1 MTGAS
6 YEDILY
12 GVDDGVATITLNRP
26 DKLNAWTAAM
36 ENSMRRAIGEAAK
49 DEGVKAVIIT
59 GAGRGFCAGADMAG
73 LQKIDAKGDGRKR
86 IVEKDEE
93 VDVTFDGD
101 LGPSVLEHF
110 EGRFGY
116 MFECPK
122 PIIAAINGPV
132 AGIGLVMTLFCDMRF
147 ASDAAKFTTA
157 FAHRGLVAEHGIAW
171 LLPRLIGSANALDI
185 LMSARKFTGD
195 EAAGIG
201 LVNRSYP
208 GNALMG
214 EVMDY
219 AKALAETASP
229 RSMTVM
235 KRQVYKSLFQDFNV
249 STKMADK
256 EMQASFASED
266 FKEGVA
272 HFVEKRAA
280 NFTGH

>member
-1 MTGAS
+1 MSS
-6 YEDILY
+6 YDEILY
-12 GVDDGVATITLNRP
+12 AVDEGVATITLNRP
-26 DKLNAWTAAM
+26 DKLNAWTATM
-36 ENSMRRAIGEAAK
+36 ENSVRRAIADAAADEAVRAI
-49 DEGVKAVIIT
+49 VIT
-59 GAGRGFCAGADMAG
+59 GAGRGFCAGADMGG

-86 IVEKDEE
+86 IVEEGEE
-93 VDVTFDGD
+93 AEVSFDSD
-101 LGPSVLEHF
+101 LGPSVLDHF

-122 PIIAAINGPV
+122 PIIAAINGPC

-157 FAHRGLVAEHGIAW
+157 FAQRGLVAEHGIAW

-195 EAAGIG
+195 EAARLG
-201 LVNRSYP
+201 LVNRSVP
-208 GNALMG
+208 GNALMA
-214 EVMDY
+214 EVTDY
-219 AKALAETASP
+219 TRHLAQTVSP

-235 KRQVYKSLFQDFNV
+235 KRQVYKSLFQDFNT
-249 STKMADK
+249 STSMADA

-272 HFVEKRAA
+272 HFVEKRAP
-280 NFTGH
+280 NFSGR

>member
-1 MTGAS
+1 MS
-6 YEDILY
+6 NYDEILY
-12 GVDDGVATITLNRP
+12 EVTDRVALITLNRP
-26 DKLNAWTAAM
+26 EKLNAWTATM
-36 ENSMRRAIGEAAK
+36 ENSVRRAIDEAAK
-49 DEGVKAVIIT
+49 DDEVRVIVIT
-59 GAGRGFCAGADMAG
+59 GAGRGFCAGADMGG
-73 LQKIDAKGDGRKR
+73 LQKIDANGDGRRR
-86 IVEKDEE
+86 IIEKGEE
-93 VDVTFDGD
+93 AEVAFDGD

-122 PIIAAINGPV
+122 PIVAAINGPC
-132 AGIGLVMTLFCDMRF
+132 AGIGLVMTLFCDLRV

-157 FAHRGLVAEHGIAW
+157 FASRGLVAEHGIAW

-195 EAAGIG
+195 EAARIG
-201 LVNRSYP
+201 LVNRSVP

-219 AKALAETASP
+219 AKMLAATASP

-235 KRQVYKSLFQDFNV
+235 KRQVYKSLFQDFNA
-249 STKMADK
+249 STAMADA

-280 NFTGH
+280 NFTGR

>member
-1 MTGAS
+1 MS
-6 YEDILY
+6 NYDEILY
-12 GVDDGVATITLNRP
+12 EVTDRVALITLNRP
-26 DKLNAWTAAM
+26 EKLNAWTATM
-36 ENSMRRAIGEAAK
+36 ENSVRRATDEAAK
-49 DEGVKAVIIT
+49 DDEVRVIVIT
-59 GAGRGFCAGADMAG
+59 GAGRGFCAGADMGG
-73 LQKIDAKGDGRKR
+73 LQKIDANGDGRRR
-86 IVEKDEE
+86 IVEKGEE
-93 VDVTFDGD
+93 AEVAFDSD

-122 PIIAAINGPV
+122 PIVAAINGPC
-132 AGIGLVMTLFCDMRF
+132 AGIGLVMTLFCDLRV

-157 FAHRGLVAEHGIAW
+157 FAQRGLVAEHGIAW

-195 EAAGIG
+195 EAARIG
-201 LVNRSYP
+201 LVNRSVP

-219 AKALAETASP
+219 AKMLAATASP

-249 STKMADK
+249 STAMADT

-280 NFTGH
+280 NFTGR

>member
-36 ENSMRRAIGEAAK
+36 ENSLRCAIGEAAK

>member
-36 ENSMRRAIGEAAK
+36 ENAMRCAIGEAAK

-86 IVEKDEE
+86 IVEKDDE